1 VNRIVTS
8 ILLATLILFLK
19 PICFAENLTL
29 ANDDIIKYDNSPQP
43 KTERGNQS
51 NNERREGE
59 TIIYKAPQTRVAES
73 SKDVSASDKSIIVKR
88 CKKAWNLFRSAFSR
102 GDIEDALKYVSS
114 RSKDDFREF
123 IETEI
128 GSTVLGDITTAE
140 VIEPSIARFA
150 MRSRDKLRPGDDIVP
165 GHSVGDFIPYDGYVV
180 FTKNSDG
187 KWLVDFF

>member
-1 VNRIVTS
+1 M
-8 ILLATLILFLK
+8 
-19 PICFAENLTL
+19 
-29 ANDDIIKYDNSPQP
+29 
-43 KTERGNQS
+43 
-51 NNERREGE
+51 
-59 TIIYKAPQTRVAES
+59 AES
-73 SKDVSASDKSIIVKR
+73 SKDVSESDKSIIVKR
-88 CKKAWNLFRSAFSR
+88 CKEVWNLFRSAFSK

-114 RSKDDFREF
+114 RSKEDFREF

-140 VIEPSIARFA
+140 VIEPSIARFT